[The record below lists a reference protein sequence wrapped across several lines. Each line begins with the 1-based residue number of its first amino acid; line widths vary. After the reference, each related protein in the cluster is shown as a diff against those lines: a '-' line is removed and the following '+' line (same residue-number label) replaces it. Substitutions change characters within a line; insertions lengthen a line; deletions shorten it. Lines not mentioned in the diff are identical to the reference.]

1 MITLAVDSATRD
13 LTIDLSGKLRTIDN
27 YADHARQA
35 VELTL
40 RAWLGDW
47 MLDLDHGTDY
57 KAILGTAAS
66 DQQAERMIRD
76 ALSQVQEIWTVD
88 EVTISRREREL
99 ILSVV
104 CTARDGSAIRTEVVA
119 G

>member
-1 MITLAVDSATRD
+1 MITLAIDSAARD
-13 LTIDLSGKLRTIDN
+13 LTMDLSGKLRTIDN

-57 KAILGTAAS
+57 KAMLGTAAS
-66 DQQAERMIRD
+66 DQQAERVIRD
-76 ALSQVQEIWTVD
+76 ALSQVQEIWAVD
-88 EVTISRREREL
+88 KITISRREREI

-104 CTARDGSAIRTEVVA
+104 CTARDGSAIQTEVAA